1 MPAASIL
8 REERL
13 HENGKVLPH
22 WQNGIG
28 FYPTESV
35 RSTIDAEGL
44 VEQFA
49 SPADESVGQMAME
62 HFGRGI
68 AELLECRSCYIA
80 AAMRR
85 ASGQRLLQAGIG
97 QATIDPSC
105 TAVVARIARKGAST
119 GCTLLEPVHMRT
131 TFVRKLIG
139 LEPDMKGHS
148 VIGRFAACEGVT
160 VVFVAGWRQSG
171 LTRAEVPCLVR
182 AVRAIWET
190 AHDLVRLQ
198 QRQEDAATWLGVLAF
213 PALIVDEDL
222 RVHEINGSAQA
233 LIAKGELLRANGDR
247 LAGHDSSVTAALKEA
262 IRESLSSRADR
273 EWLDTTVPL
282 STERERFAFARIGAA
297 PPPCDTGKALV
308 IVPQLD
314 EVSGAHRI
322 AAAFGLNFAEE
333 RIVTR
338 ILQGKCPRK
347 IGAELRLTEATVRTY
362 TKRIMLKL
370 GINRQSE
377 FFVLHHLTQ
386 SPFGSGLREKSVR
399 QFASVSR
406 LRG

>member
-1 MPAASIL
+1 M
-8 REERL
+8 
-13 HENGKVLPH
+13 HQNGKVLPH
-22 WQNGIG
+22 WQNRVG
-28 FYPTESV
+28 FCHTDSA

-44 VEQFA
+44 VEQSA
-49 SPADESVGQMAME
+49 EPADQSVGRTTME
-62 HFGRGI
+62 YFGRGI
-68 AELLECRSCYIA
+68 AKLLECRSCYVA
-80 AAMRR
+80 AAIRR
-85 ASGQRLLQAGIG
+85 PSCQELLQVRIG

-105 TAVVARIARKGAST
+105 TAMVARIVGKGAST
-119 GCTLLEPVHMRT
+119 GCTLLEPVHTRT
-131 TFVRKLIG
+131 TFVRRLIG
-139 LEPDMKGHS
+139 PEPDLKGHS
-148 VIGRFAACEGVT
+148 VIGRFAACDGMT
-160 VVFVAGWRQSG
+160 VVFVAGWRSVG

-190 AHDLVRLQ
+190 ASDLVRLQ
-198 QRQEDAATWLGVLAF
+198 QRQEDAAAWLGVLAF

-222 RVHEINGSAQA
+222 HVHEINGSAQS
-233 LIAKGELLRANGDR
+233 LMAKGELLKANGDR
-247 LAGHDSSVTAALKEA
+247 LAGRSSSVTAALREA

-297 PPPCDTGKALV
+297 PPPCDSGKALV
-308 IVPQLD
+308 IVPQFD

-338 ILQGKCPRK
+338 ILQGKCPRQ
-347 IGAELRLTEATVRTY
+347 IGADLRLTEATVRTY

-386 SPFGSGLREKSVR
+386 SPFGSGLRSKRS
-399 QFASVSR
+399 
-406 LRG
+406 

>member
-1 MPAASIL
+1 M
-8 REERL
+8 

-22 WQNGIG
+22 WQNGVG
-28 FYPTESV
+28 FYPKESA
-35 RSTIDAEGL
+35 RSAIDAEGL
-44 VEQFA
+44 VERFA
-49 SPADESVGQMAME
+49 KPVDQSVGHIAME
-62 HFGRGI
+62 YFGRGI

-80 AAMRR
+80 AAMPR
-85 ASGQRLLQAGIG
+85 ASGQQLLQARIG

-105 TAVVARIARKGAST
+105 TAMVARIARKGAST

-131 TFVRKLIG
+131 TFVRRLIG
-139 LEPDMKGHS
+139 PEPDLKGHS
-148 VIGRFAACEGVT
+148 VIGRFAACDGVT
-160 VVFVAGWRQSG
+160 VVFIAGWRSVG
-171 LTRAEVPCLVR
+171 LTQAEVPCLAR
-182 AVRAIWET
+182 AVRVLWET
-190 AHDLVRLQ
+190 AYDLVQLQ
-198 QRQEDAATWLGVLAF
+198 QRQGDAATWLGVLAF
-213 PALIVDEDL
+213 PALIVDKDL
-222 RVHEINGSAQA
+222 HVHEVNGSAQS
-233 LIAKGELLRANGDR
+233 LMAKGELLRANGDR
-247 LAGHDSSVTAALKEA
+247 LAGRSSSVTVALREA

-297 PPPCDTGKALV
+297 PPPCDTRKALL
-308 IVPQLD
+308 IVPQFD

-347 IGAELRLTEATVRTY
+347 IGADLRLTEATVRTY

-399 QFASVSR
+399 GLGPASR
-406 LRG
+406 LSG

>member
-1 MPAASIL
+1 M
-8 REERL
+8 
-13 HENGKVLPH
+13 HQNGKVLPH
-22 WQNGIG
+22 WQNRVG
-28 FYPTESV
+28 FYHTESA

-44 VEQFA
+44 VEQSA
-49 SPADESVGQMAME
+49 EPADQSVGRTTME
-62 HFGRGI
+62 YFGRGI
-68 AELLECRSCYIA
+68 AKLLECRSCYVA
-80 AAMRR
+80 AAIRR
-85 ASGQRLLQAGIG
+85 ASCQELLQVRIG

-105 TAVVARIARKGAST
+105 TAMVARIVGKGAGT
-119 GCTLLEPVHMRT
+119 GCTLLEPVHTRT

-139 LEPDMKGHS
+139 PEPDLKGHS
-148 VIGRFAACEGVT
+148 VIGRFAACDGMT
-160 VVFVAGWRQSG
+160 VVFVAGWRSVG

-190 AHDLVRLQ
+190 ANDLVRLQ
-198 QRQEDAATWLGVLAF
+198 QRQEDAAAWLGVLAF

-222 RVHEINGSAQA
+222 HVHEINGSAQS
-233 LIAKGELLRANGDR
+233 LMAKGELLKANGDR
-247 LAGHDSSVTAALKEA
+247 LAGRSSSVTAALREA

-297 PPPCDTGKALV
+297 PPPCDSGKALV
-308 IVPQLD
+308 IVPQFD

-338 ILQGKCPRK
+338 ILQGKCPRQ
-347 IGAELRLTEATVRTY
+347 IGADLRLTEATVRTY

-386 SPFGSGLREKSVR
+386 SPFGSGLRSKRS
-399 QFASVSR
+399 
-406 LRG
+406 

>member
-13 HENGKVLPH
+13 HENGKVLPY
-22 WQNGIG
+22 WQNGFG
-28 FYPTESV
+28 FHTTETA
-35 RSTIDAEGL
+35 RSRTDVDGPGK
-44 VEQFA
+44 QFA
-49 SPADESVGQMAME
+49 TPADRSVGEVAME

-85 ASGQRLLQAGIG
+85 VSGQQLLQARIG

-105 TAVVARIARKGAST
+105 TATVARIARKGAST
-119 GCTLLEPVHMRT
+119 GCTLLEPVHTRT
-131 TFVRKLIG
+131 TIVRKLIG
-139 LEPDMKGHS
+139 PEPDIKGHS
-148 VIGRFAACEGVT
+148 VIGRFTACDGVT
-160 VVFVAGWRQSG
+160 VVFVAGWRQLG

-182 AVRAIWET
+182 AVRAIWKT

-198 QRQEDAATWLGVLAF
+198 QRQEDAATWLGVLAS
-213 PALIVDEDL
+213 PALIVDEEL
-222 RVHEINGSAQA
+222 RVHEINGSAQS
-233 LIAKGELLRANGDR
+233 LLAEGGLLKANGDK
-247 LAGHDSSVTAALKEA
+247 LAGHNSSVTAALREA
-262 IRESLSSRADR
+262 VRESLSPRADR

-297 PPPCDTGKALV
+297 PPPFDTGKALV
-308 IVPQLD
+308 IVPQFD

-338 ILQGKCPRK
+338 ILQGKCPRE

-370 GINRQSE
+370 GIKRQSE

-399 QFASVSR
+399 RFASRFS
-406 LRG
+406 G